1 MYVKEHANC
10 APSGPVPSASSDL
23 SAALNRR
30 LAARGASPSLFSLR
44 RDRAIFFSSV
54 FFDDEIHPQV
64 VFDKKRKA
72 PAIGRCEFFFFL
84 LFSAVCIVWIKDT
97 LLLIFFCSPSKLK
110 I

>member
-72 PAIGRCEFFFFL
+72 RAIGRLLL
-84 LFSAVCIVWIKDT
+84 LFSSCFLRSV
-97 LLLIFFCSPSKLK
+97 LFGSKTPYY
-110 I
+110 